1 MKSLIQ
7 NADIMALIYEIDD
20 NKLKKLGYKS
30 MSILQNTKDGWEPRL
45 VLIDENDTETSFT
58 GEDDIK
64 TKLNELKSA
73 DFK

>member
-20 NKLKKLGYKS
+20 NKLKKIGYKS

-64 TKLNELKSA
+64 TKLNELKST